1 MNVEPGNFVLRG
13 KMASYA
19 GRTRRLAGAILK
31 SKRITFGIAVLAFF
45 SILAIFGRFIA
56 PYNPLTQSG
65 PLWSPPSAAH
75 LFGTNYLG
83 QDVFSWFV
91 IGTATSMWV
100 GVSVAFFSGLIGVS
114 VGLTAGYLG
123 KYVDEALMRVVDM
136 LLVIPAFPLLVILS
150 AYLPPTTNSTILILS
165 VLSWPFVSRV
175 VRSQVLSL
183 KERGFVTASKLAGES
198 RLNIMFKD
206 ILPNMLP
213 IIFINIIFLVIG
225 AIIAQAGLAFF
236 GLGNINSINWG
247 TMLYWA
253 QIEDAGIQGAW
264 WWIIPPGL
272 AIGILGLGLNM
283 LANGMSD
290 MMLSH
295 NGR

>member
-1 MNVEPGNFVLRG
+1 
-13 KMASYA
+13 MASYA

-136 LLVIPAFPLLVILS
+136 LLVI
-150 AYLPPTTNSTILILS
+150 
-165 VLSWPFVSRV
+165 
-175 VRSQVLSL
+175 
-183 KERGFVTASKLAGES
+183 
-198 RLNIMFKD
+198 
-206 ILPNMLP
+206 
-213 IIFINIIFLVIG
+213 
-225 AIIAQAGLAFF
+225 LAF
-236 GLGNINSINWG
+236 S
-247 TMLYWA
+247 
-253 QIEDAGIQGAW
+253 AGMG
-264 WWIIPPGL
+264 
-272 AIGILGLGLNM
+272 
-283 LANGMSD
+283 
-290 MMLSH
+290 
-295 NGR
+295 

>member
-1 MNVEPGNFVLRG
+1 MNVNPRNPEFRSQLASNARIAAHLLR
-13 KMASYA
+13 S
-19 GRTRRLAGAILK
+19 LFK
-31 SKRITFGIAVLAFF
+31 SKRIAFGFSILAFF
-45 SILAIFGRFIA
+45 SILGIFGKFIA
-56 PYNPLTQSG
+56 PYNPLSSTG
-65 PLWSPPSAAH
+65 PLWAPPSSAH

-83 QDVFSWFV
+83 QDIFSWFV
-91 IGTATSMWV
+91 IGTTTSMYV
-100 GVSVAFFSGLIGVS
+100 GFAVAFFSGLIGVS

-123 KYVDEALMRVVDM
+123 KYVDEALMRGVDM
-136 LLVIPAFPLLVILS
+136 LLIIPAFPLLVILS

-165 VLSWPFVSRV
+165 ILSWPFMSRI
-175 VRSQVLSL
+175 VRSQVLTL
-183 KERGFVTASKLAGES
+183 KESGFVTASRIAGES
-198 RLNIMFKD
+198 HIKIMFKD

-253 QIEDAGIQGAW
+253 QTEDAAIQNAW
-264 WWIIPPGL
+264 WWIVPPGL

-283 LANGMSD
+283 LANGISD
-290 MMLSH
+290 VMLSS
-295 NGR
+295 NRR